1 MNKKVIGLIVV
12 ALAIVS
18 MGIWEFW
25 GREAATTEEIL
36 VLEEPLPAN
45 RVLEPEDFKLKKV
58 EGPSKHALK
67 ATDLEGLIGLKTG
80 QFVPEETELRRE
92 FFVES
97 DYLVGGDTGKAMMTL
112 CMDWLVSFPQTMA
125 RGDKL
130 CLYNGKEKVGDVV
143 VAHVRDSSNNE
154 VLYTGRDRATS
165 TGVILNIEVISD
177 VASLITI
184 SEIAKLNKKF
194 TAVRI

>member
-1 MNKKVIGLIVV
+1 MNKKVIGFIVV
-12 ALAIVS
+12 ASAVVS

-36 VLEEPLPAN
+36 VLKEPLPAN
-45 RVLEPEDFKLKKV
+45 RILELEDFKLKKV
-58 EGPSKHALK
+58 ESPSKHSLRS
-67 ATDLEGLIGLKTG
+67 TDLEGLVGLKTG

-97 DYLVGGDTGKAMMTL
+97 DYIIGGDTGKAMMTL

-130 CLYNGKEKVGDVV
+130 CLYDGREKVGDVI

-154 VLYTGRDRATS
+154 VLYTGRDRINS
-165 TGVILNIEVISD
+165 TGVVLNIEVISD
-177 VASLITI
+177 ISSLITI
-184 SEIAKLNKKF
+184 SEIAKSNKKF